1 MADFDFVTLAAPV
14 AREKLGDETAVALL
28 GTGLGA
34 QKRDSRRP
42 GGRVQARGNAA
53 FLHDG
58 EKTCFIRGPIS
69 GTAITLEEFRRRCE
83 QQFVRISN
91 LADFLEEEREIGMLG
106 KARKL
111 TVAVLPVKP
120 MVQRRRCMTIRNT
133 RSLRKSRGRRIPR
146 TGERGHPEARRR
158 GQRQRAKCW

>member
-111 TVAVLPVKP
+111 TVAVLPDVDDLLDPGPQQQVEKLL
-120 MVQRRRCMTIRNT
+120 RRF
-133 RSLRKSRGRRIPR
+133 P
-146 TGERGHPEARRR
+146 GEADGAEKALHDD
-158 GQRQRAKCW
+158 